1 MLCKKHETGNRRYLV
16 EGLELYTEIIDVLK
30 VFKLHMKNESS
41 KLRNTE
47 ARISIVHEA
56 INLAMRLYDL
66 TGEATYMEKAFYHA
80 ENSKSFV
87 LLSEIKSLEAM
98 QFADLPAALLDKES
112 RISNEISGYEEMIY
126 NEKTAT
132 IPDSILITNLN
143 RKYFLLKDEYNTLQ
157 DSIEHNYPKYFELK
171 YNPNFITPKEV
182 QKKLRRNECLVEYV
196 LSDSILTTFVID
208 KQNINVLT
216 QNIEADFPEKCFA
229 YYNLLQNQDFS
240 NNVRQTYREYLT
252 LGQMFYE
259 ILVEPVLQITESREI
274 TFVPDGAIM
283 YLPFE
288 SFITQ
293 NVDKEY
299 INYRDL
305 PYLIYDVSVGY
316 SHSSTLLFNERIK
329 TKSPH
334 AKVLA
339 FAPEYEN
346 LLDGDVP
353 LVWNRQSNP
362 DFLMPLPGA
371 KREVEF
377 ISKTVPSVVFMD
389 YEATESNFKL
399 HASDYEVLHLAMHTI
414 MDDENP
420 MFSKLAF
427 ARNWSDTTQDH
438 NLFTYEIYNMKLNAE
453 MVVLSS
459 CSSGYGKM
467 QKGEGMMSMARGFIY
482 AGCPSIVMTLW
493 QVSDHSSADLMSGF
507 YKHLKSGQSKKKALR
522 EAKIEYISSSD
533 KLKANPYF
541 WSAFMMVGDNSPLYG
556 ASAGFYFAII
566 ITGFALLV
574 IFLSYKKHI
583 RRALKQ
589 KNR

>member
-1 MLCKKHETGNRRYLV
+1 
-16 EGLELYTEIIDVLK
+16 
-30 VFKLHMKNESS
+30 
-41 KLRNTE
+41 
-47 ARISIVHEA
+47 
-56 INLAMRLYDL
+56 
-66 TGEATYMEKAFYHA
+66 
-80 ENSKSFV
+80 
-87 LLSEIKSLEAM
+87 
-98 QFADLPAALLDKES
+98 
-112 RISNEISGYEEMIY
+112 
-126 NEKTAT
+126 
-132 IPDSILITNLN
+132 
-143 RKYFLLKDEYNTLQ
+143 
-157 DSIEHNYPKYFELK
+157 
-171 YNPNFITPKEV
+171 
-182 QKKLRRNECLVEYV
+182 
-196 LSDSILTTFVID
+196 
-208 KQNINVLT
+208 
-216 QNIEADFPEKCFA
+216 
-229 YYNLLQNQDFS
+229 
-240 NNVRQTYREYLT
+240 
-252 LGQMFYE
+252 
-259 ILVEPVLQITESREI
+259 
-274 TFVPDGAIM
+274 M

-334 AKVLA
+334 ARVLA

-371 KREVEF
+371 KREVEY
-377 ISKTVPSVVFMD
+377 IAKTVPSDVFMD

-482 AGCPSIVMTLW
+482 AGCPSIIMTLW

-507 YKHLKSGQSKKKALR
+507 YKHLKAGQSKKKALR
-522 EAKIEYISSSD
+522 EAKIDYITSSD

-556 ASAGFYFAII
+556 ASAGFYLAII
-566 ITGFALLV
+566 ISGFSILV
-574 IFLSYKKHI
+574 IFLSYKKQI
-583 RRALKQ
+583 LRSLKQ
-589 KNR
+589 KNK